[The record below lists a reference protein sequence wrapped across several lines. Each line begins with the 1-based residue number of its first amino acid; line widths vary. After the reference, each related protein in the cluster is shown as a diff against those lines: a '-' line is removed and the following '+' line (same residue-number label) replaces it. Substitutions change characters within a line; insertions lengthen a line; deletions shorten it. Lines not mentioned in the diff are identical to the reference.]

1 MCVCLAFCYRN
12 LQDDL
17 LHVIGMPS
25 LIRPSPNIINVTA
38 QTVLVQLQ
46 NILQDL
52 PELEHPNA
60 AAGFYPM
67 DLFLSLELRTF
78 EAVIEKVK
86 VDVEFLLDVTRG
98 TTPPTPTA
106 QQRLLTLSNGE
117 TPESW
122 FTHTGILSIH
132 FIPSR

>member
-1 MCVCLAFCYRN
+1 MCLAFCYRN

-17 LHVIGMPS
+17 LHVIGIPS
-25 LIRPSPNIINVTA
+25 LIHPSPNLINTTA
-38 QTVLVQLQ
+38 QTILVQLQ

-52 PELEHPNA
+52 PELEHSNV

-67 DLFLSLELRTF
+67 DLFLSLELHTF
-78 EAVIEKVK
+78 EAVIEQVN

-98 TTPPTPTA
+98 TTPPTPIA
-106 QQRLLTLSNGE
+106 QQRLLTLSRGE

-122 FTHTGILSIH
+122 FAHTGILSIH